1 MINQHYILTENDT
14 ELKQKVENALDDA
27 TSIIRHNL
35 SRYSSGTDYPCR
47 YHDGQYTMI
56 KNGDPEGCFWTESFW
71 PGQLWLAYEVTGEQE
86 FRDLAEKNLLDFY
99 RRVDLNHEI
108 DWHHDL
114 GFLYTLSSVA
124 PYKLTGNK
132 LGREAALMAAYSLS
146 RRFRHRGSF
155 IQSMGDDG
163 DYMPQNYRF
172 IIDTVMNLPLLFWAT
187 EETGDMRYKD
197 KAMRHLKTAI
207 KYIVREDGS
216 TYHHFLMDQA
226 TGGPIRG
233 LTLQGAGDESC
244 WSRGQAW
251 PIYGIPLAYGYTGD
265 ESLLNAFCRI
275 TDYFMEHLPSDYIP
289 YWDFIYGE
297 GSDEPRDSSASAI
310 ACCGIME
317 MARLVPH
324 DTCNMEKYLDYAK
337 KMLHSL
343 IDNYATKKDSGHEAL
358 LLHVTGSKPH
368 NNYDSCSSYGD
379 YFYLE
384 ALVRASRDWKA
395 YW

>member
-1 MINQHYILTENDT
+1 MINQHYILTENDPV
-14 ELKQKVENALDDA
+14 LKEKVENAIENTVA
-27 TSIIRHNL
+27 ITRKNL
-35 SRYSSGTDYPCR
+35 KKFSSGTEYPAL
-47 YHDGQYTMI
+47 YHDGQYEKI
-56 KNGDPEGCFWTESFW
+56 ENGSPKGNFWTEGFW
-71 PGQLWLAYEVTGEQE
+71 PGLLWLTYEVTGEQA

-163 DYMPQNYRF
+163 DYMPINYRF
-172 IIDTVMNLPLLFWAT
+172 IIDTVMNLPLLFWAA

-197 KAMRHLKTAI
+197 KAVRHLKTTI
-207 KYIVREDGS
+207 KYIIREDGS
-216 TYHHFLMDQA
+216 TYHHFLMDQT

-233 LTLQGAGDESC
+233 LTLQGVGDESC

-251 PIYGIPLAYGYTGD
+251 PIYGFPLAYGYTKD
-265 ESLLNAFCRI
+265 ESLLKEFCRV
-275 TDYFMEHLPSDYIP
+275 TDYFIDHLPADYIP
-289 YWDFIYGE
+289 YWDFIYSDGSGE
-297 GSDEPRDSSASAI
+297 PKDSSASAI
-310 ACCGIME
+310 ACCGILE

-324 DTCNMEKYLDYAK
+324 HTCNMEKYLDFAK
-337 KMLHSL
+337 KMLTSL
-343 IDNYATKKDSGHEAL
+343 IDNYAAKKDSGEEGL
-358 LLHVTGSKPH
+358 LLHGTGSKPH
-368 NNYDSCSSYGD
+368 NSCDRALIFGD
-379 YFYLE
+379 YFYME
-384 ALVRASRDWKA
+384 ALVRATRDWKA